1 MEALA
6 CKVGL
11 EQEQSIHD
19 RHKQV
24 LRPLQQLNDKLNW
37 RFDCTNRNHKH
48 ISFLLL
54 VEKQENVKVLAASAQ
69 TSQAV
74 VVSVSHGDGIA
85 VLSTAQISPDVTE
98 DTLENGSKELL
109 KILLNFLGMSC
120 GDTKQSLL
128 TNAYLLGD
136 DKVKL

>member
-1 MEALA
+1 M
-6 CKVGL
+6 
-11 EQEQSIHD
+11 
-19 RHKQV
+19 HKSEPQTY
-24 LRPLQQLNDKLNW
+24 
-37 RFDCTNRNHKH
+37 F
-48 ISFLLL
+48 ILL

-98 DTLENGSKELL
+98 DRLENGSKELL